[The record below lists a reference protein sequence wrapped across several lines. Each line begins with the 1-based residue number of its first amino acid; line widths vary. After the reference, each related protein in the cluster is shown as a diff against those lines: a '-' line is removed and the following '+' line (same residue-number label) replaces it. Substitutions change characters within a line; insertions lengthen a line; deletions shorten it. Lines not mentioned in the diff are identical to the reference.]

1 MSQNTAQNIVI
12 KMNIGKEDWY
22 INVASI
28 IKLSTY
34 LEKSSSSSSIEEYP
48 YKLEIRYSKDH
59 RDCIGCSDEHER
71 DRLMAVLLKYMGNV
85 VDADEEA
92 SEIQQQAQDD
102 YDPMSA
108 IK

>member
-1 MSQNTAQNIVI
+1 MSQNTII
-12 KMNIGKEDWY
+12 KMKIGKEEWY
-22 INVASI
+22 INVSSI
-28 IKLSTY
+28 VNLKATF
-34 LEKSSSSSSIEEYP
+34 EESSSRSYVEEYP
-48 YKLEIRYSKDH
+48 YKLKIRYSKDSY
-59 RDCIGCSDEHER
+59 DCIGCSDEHER